1 MIREVETNE
10 ELLNEII
17 VTTDNVREKLNK
29 ERMVID
35 VAGSAVDMKFTLK
48 DNERPEVEM
57 TFKWFERCSMHCVI
71 QNKLIGLALKKF

>member
-1 MIREVETNE
+1 MWENKSPNSQFTVRPVYLIREVETNE

-48 DNERPEVEM
+48 DTM
-57 TFKWFERCSMHCVI
+57 KDL
-71 QNKLIGLALKKF
+71 KLK